1 MSRKWKIHNDS
12 LIEKEE
18 ILNSLKT
25 QSVEDI
31 AAMLIFIPE
40 QDRWTLLRDVL
51 LSLRS
56 EVEGTW
62 DESPMVRAIEYLYIL
77 VRFSES
83 ALRFPSRSEQDELF
97 QELKSDPSRNA
108 RTTATIVKLLEKAS
122 QSPKSRKAAR
132 QLRERQ
138 RSYRDGG
145 QALPDAPKRYEGGA
159 DEEW

>member
-56 EVEGTW
+56 EVAEAR
-62 DESPMVRAIEYLYIL
+62 DENPLARAIEYLYTL
-77 VRFSES
+77 VRFVET
-83 ALRFPSRSEQDELF
+83 AKRFPNKTEQGELF
-97 QELKSDPSRNA
+97 QELGSISDRNIRKTKSLVTMLR
-108 RTTATIVKLLEKAS
+108 EAS
-122 QSPKSRKAAR
+122 QSPRSRKASR
-132 QLRERQ
+132 QLKESQ
-138 RSYRDGG
+138 RDYRDGG
-145 QALPDAPKRYEGGA
+145 QELPDSPKRYE
-159 DEEW
+159 DENEI

>member
-56 EVEGTW
+56 EVAEAR
-62 DESPMVRAIEYLYIL
+62 DENPMARAIEYLYTL
-77 VRFSES
+77 VRFVET
-83 ALRFPSRSEQDELF
+83 AKRFPNKTEQGELF
-97 QELKSDPSRNA
+97 QELGSISDRNIRKTKSLVTMLR
-108 RTTATIVKLLEKAS
+108 EAS
-122 QSPKSRKAAR
+122 QSPRSRKANR
-132 QLRERQ
+132 QLKESQ
-138 RSYRDGG
+138 RDYRDGG
-145 QALPDAPKRYEGGA
+145 QELPDSPKRYE
-159 DEEW
+159 DENEI

>member
-56 EVEGTW
+56 EVAEAR
-62 DESPMVRAIEYLYIL
+62 DENPMARAIEYLYTL
-77 VRFSES
+77 VRFVET
-83 ALRFPSRSEQDELF
+83 AKRFPNKTEQGELF
-97 QELKSDPSRNA
+97 QELGSISDRNI
-108 RTTATIVKLLEKAS
+108 RKTKTLVTMLREAS
-122 QSPKSRKAAR
+122 QSPRSRKANR
-132 QLRERQ
+132 QLKESQ
-138 RSYRDGG
+138 KDYRDGG
-145 QALPDAPKRYEGGA
+145 QELPDSPKRYE
-159 DEEW
+159 DENEI